1 MNKDKIIE
9 LLKDG
14 AWLDTKEDKFFHPSF
29 RKGWRKMTL
38 SNISF
43 SAAFRELYHN
53 QKIQMLDENEKGI
66 YKIRGIRG

>member
-29 RKGWRKMTL
+29 RKGWRKMTS

-43 SAAFRELYHN
+43 KAAFRELYHN
-53 QKIQMLDENEKGI
+53 QQIQMLDENEKGI